1 MCSEFTAY
9 WCKCFSC
16 CNNKTSKTVTGMDN
30 PGLDVSRIEVVVGED
45 ALGDGNRNSTNAT
58 SNPMWVLPEATKA
71 GLHAVAR
78 DVHVSFSVRL
88 LQAELAAIEAEA
100 ELVDLNRQ
108 LERETKRLDTFIIDK
123 VKDRVRHTD
132 NDVTK
137 SLEAGENQV
146 SSVLET
152 SQEKH
157 FTESQKRIGE
167 IEEKIVKCEAI
178 IRHLKIVRRQKDL
191 LGDHVDETKANNVLK
206 KVQFWQNVINYLL
219 YLVFI
224 CNAFITGLGVTGA
237 QAVNNGGNVTGNSG
251 QANAVR

>member
-1 MCSEFTAY
+1 MCSEMKAY

-16 CNNKTSKTVTGMDN
+16 CKNETSKTVTGMDN
-30 PGLDVSRIEVVVGED
+30 PNLDVSRIEVLVGED
-45 ALGDGNRNSTNAT
+45 ALDDGHRKSTT
-58 SNPMWVLPEATKA
+58 PMWVLPEATHD

-100 ELVDLNRQ
+100 ELVGLNRQ
-108 LERETKRLDTFIIDK
+108 LERETKRHDTFIIDK

-137 SLEAGENQV
+137 SLEAGDNQV
-146 SSVLET
+146 SSALET

-157 FTESQKRIGE
+157 FTESQKRIRE

-178 IRHLKIVRRQKDL
+178 IRHVKVVRRQKDL
-191 LGDHVDETKANNVLK
+191 LGDHVDERKASNVLK

-219 YLVFI
+219 YVVFI
-224 CNAFITGLGVTGA
+224 CNAFITGLGVTGGHA
-237 QAVNNGGNVTGNSG
+237 TNNGDNVTGNGG

>member
-1 MCSEFTAY
+1 
-9 WCKCFSC
+9 
-16 CNNKTSKTVTGMDN
+16 MDN

-45 ALGDGNRNSTNAT
+45 ALDNGNRNSTNAAA
-58 SNPMWVLPEATKA
+58 NPMWVLPEATKA

-100 ELVDLNRQ
+100 ELADLNRQ
-108 LERETKRLDTFIIDK
+108 LERETRRLDTFIIDK

-137 SLEAGENQV
+137 SLEAGENQ
-146 SSVLET
+146 SALES
-152 SQEKH
+152 SQEKR
-157 FTESQKRIGE
+157 FTESQNRISE
-167 IEEKIVKCEAI
+167 IEEKIIKCEAI
-178 IRHLKIVRRQKDL
+178 VRHLKVIRRQKDL
-191 LGDHVDETKANNVLK
+191 LGDHVDETKASNVLK

-219 YLVFI
+219 YVVFI
-224 CNAFITGLGVTGA
+224 CNAFITGLGVTGG
-237 QAVNNGGNVTGNSG
+237 QAADSGGNVTGNGG